1 MRFARLSL
9 PVAVLAGSAILSPAA
24 RAQNYSSQVQFQFR
38 IIKTFAESV
47 GYQEAHK
54 VLLSSLRDDAE
65 ETQNLQLE
73 GGWEYRVMGLCDADC
88 SDIDLFVS
96 DPSGTQVGSDTG
108 TSDAPIVNFSA
119 PRDGRYQVRVR
130 MAACSNQP
138 CYYGVAAFGKRLGSG
153 GT

>member
-1 MRFARLSL
+1 MRFARLLL
-9 PVAVLAGSAILSPAA
+9 PTVFLAGSAVLSPVA

-38 IIKTFAESV
+38 IIRTFAESV

-73 GGWEYRVMGLCDADC
+73 GGWEYRVMGLCDNDC
-88 SDIDLFVS
+88 SDIDLFVN

-108 TSDAPIVNFSA
+108 ESDAPIVNFTA

-130 MAACSNQP
+130 MAACRNQP
-138 CYYGVAAFGKRLGSG
+138 CYYGVAAFGKRVGSG
-153 GT
+153 GN